1 LRLQNATGSLCDIV
15 DLHGG
20 TYEQVQ
26 HFVALNAPKVQSPA
40 DSTHSS
46 VETTVVIWINL
57 LNLDP
62 MTFTE
67 QDNYRQILV
76 QRPNRS
82 STNDIMWE
90 AHLSWAVCSH
100 LSYATEGSLENF
112 YSQLRKLSDLVIV
125 NNFADVWI
133 GTVSSLGLISQSS
146 GYESTAIST
155 QSSAMISFVA
165 PTVPY
170 TDTVTFIIT
179 YNSELFASNAIAFKR
194 ALRTIGYKHVLIVP
208 DITLQDIVSIR
219 NGRRTM
225 YDDIGDAD
233 TEYMQHGN
241 RILIQ
246 IVFGIFDPMLLL
258 PHYIV
263 YETEQVCTLMK
274 DNSLLHLHALSRA
287 TAVMTF
293 SQYHKEYL
301 QSQGVKDVSVVPFY
315 HMVND
320 KMIDTDQDCDLGGAD
335 DEPTGVLFFGGIS
348 ERRQSLWPHLV
359 PTMKFSNITHVFF
372 MGGPESFV
380 RDEELDRA
388 VRRSKVVV
396 NFHGCNSSSLAVHR
410 INYLL
415 GMGKCVVSE
424 RSSEDAALDAEYE
437 KSGSVVFVDNVVDLF
452 VVAAEYAQD
461 DVRRHAVEV
470 QAKAQYAAI
479 HANVSE
485 LKVTMD
491 RSVRSVHV
499 TMR

>member
-320 KMIDTDQDCDLGGAD
+320 KMIDTDQ
-335 DEPTGVLFFGGIS
+335 E
-348 ERRQSLWPHLV
+348 Q
-359 PTMKFSNITHVFF
+359 
-372 MGGPESFV
+372 
-380 RDEELDRA
+380 
-388 VRRSKVVV
+388 
-396 NFHGCNSSSLAVHR
+396 
-410 INYLL
+410 
-415 GMGKCVVSE
+415 
-424 RSSEDAALDAEYE
+424 
-437 KSGSVVFVDNVVDLF
+437 
-452 VVAAEYAQD
+452 
-461 DVRRHAVEV
+461 
-470 QAKAQYAAI
+470 
-479 HANVSE
+479 
-485 LKVTMD
+485 
-491 RSVRSVHV
+491 
-499 TMR
+499 